1 MELNFKGFKNFKELD
16 LFIQNSLDK
25 YFYVEPWKKLYER
38 AGKLHR
44 NIISDK
50 STIPD
55 LIIYNKTFNK
65 SDCFLESNEKTYI
78 KFPRMRFLLRPKYKK
93 EYNPTVTYGKNDEV
107 YFYMKQQLSENKSN
121 LNKSFNNEFKEE
133 KQNDLNEQKTFL
145 KQKGSL
151 FDFKKLE
158 QNENI
163 LNEKKNN
170 INYPNNLENE
180 DDEEEPEWANDNVE
194 DYINTKIEF
203 KAIPKSIEDKMT
215 KELGMVNED
224 MNNIEL
230 SKFEKNDIDIDS
242 FFKNNNDN
250 YLNEIQKISTKNNNN
265 NNILQEIND
274 FMRNEINEGIELK
287 VESDIDNNIDTH
299 IDSNIDNDRSNEL
312 YINNE
317 MKENTN
323 KHYNIFDTENKF
335 NDIFLENQKPNTINN
350 ILQRNNNYNND
361 FNNKNYSRFFN
372 SNTNINGKN
381 DNIKEINRE
390 KKYEEEQIKKLIII
404 QKQKSNQQYLQ
415 MLQMQKINNQL
426 NSSQNKQNIIPQ
438 KSPYMNYNSNLFPK
452 NQIPFYN
459 NTQYSNIN
467 YINSLNN
474 QIKENYLRVNN
485 LNNYHFGNNIS
496 SNNMNNI
503 NMMDMKRSNNFN
515 LPIANLNNPNL
526 LNIYN
531 NKNESY
537 INNINNMIL
546 RNKNYQYSLNN
557 LNNNIR
563 IYPKTNENNV
573 FNNIYNSNHNNNNFN
588 YKIVNKFPQYNKK
601 NIRKDGNNI
610 NNITNNNIDY
620 NINIGINNNIS
631 NNYINQK
638 KISQKDLKKNSESD
652 KYMNTADYLENP
664 TLIITK
670 NAEKKNWLVLNNNNS
685 IIHNFNSEELYKF
698 LEEKNKIDK
707 SLEELTIND
716 YDTDVV
722 FPAKVIYENLKIF
735 YSHYS

>member
-1 MELNFKGFKNFKELD
+1 MEQNFKGFQNFKELD

-38 AGKLHR
+38 TGKIHR
-44 NIISDK
+44 DIISDK

-78 KFPRMRFLLRPKYKK
+78 KYPRMRFILRPKYKK

-107 YFYMKQQLSENKSN
+107 YFYMKQQLSENINN
-121 LNKSFNNEFKEE
+121 LNISLNNEFKDE

-151 FDFKKLE
+151 FDFKKLD

-163 LNEKKNN
+163 LNEKNNN
-170 INYPNNLENE
+170 INHPNNLEDE

-215 KELGMVNED
+215 KDLGMVKED
-224 MNNIEL
+224 MNKIEL
-230 SKFEKNDIDIDS
+230 AKFEKNNIDIDS

-250 YLNEIQKISTKNNNN
+250 YLNEIQISTKNNN

-274 FMRNEINEGIELK
+274 FMRNESNEGSELK
-287 VESDIDNNIDTH
+287 IESDIDNNIDTH
-299 IDSNIDNDRSNEL
+299 IDSNIDNDSSNEL

-317 MKENTN
+317 MKENSN

-335 NDIFLENQKPNTINN
+335 NDIFLENQKPNTLNN
-350 ILQRNNNYNND
+350 IQQRNNNYNND
-361 FNNKNYSRFFN
+361 FSNKKYSRFFN
-372 SNTNINGKN
+372 CNTSINIKN
-381 DNIKEINRE
+381 DSIKEINRAKE
-390 KKYEEEQIKKLIII
+390 YEEEQIKKLIIMQQ
-404 QKQKSNQQYLQ
+404 QKANQQYIQ
-415 MLQMQKINNQL
+415 MLQMQKINNQI
-426 NSSQNKQNIIPQ
+426 NTNQKNQNIIQQ
-438 KSPYMNYNSNLFPK
+438 KSPYMNYNSNLFSK
-452 NQIPFYN
+452 NQMPFYSH
-459 NTQYSNIN
+459 TQYGNIN
-467 YINSLNN
+467 YINNLNN
-474 QIKENYLRVNN
+474 QIKENYLRVSN
-485 LNNYHFGNNIS
+485 LNKYPFGNNIS
-496 SNNMNNI
+496 SMNMNNL
-503 NMMDMKRSNNFN
+503 NMMDMKRSNNIN
-515 LPIANLNNPNL
+515 LPIVNLNNPNL
-526 LNIYN
+526 LNICN

-546 RNKNYQYSLNN
+546 RNKNYQYSQNN
-557 LNNNIR
+557 LNNKIGV
-563 IYPKTNENNV
+563 YPKMIENNI
-573 FNNIYNSNHNNNNFN
+573 FNNIYNSNQNNNNLN
-588 YKIVNKFPQYNKK
+588 NQIVNNFPQYNRK
-601 NIRKDGNNI
+601 NIPKDGNNI

-631 NNYINQK
+631 NNYINQN
-638 KISQKDLKKNSESD
+638 KIYQKDLKKKNSESD
-652 KYMNTADYLENP
+652 KYVNPADYLENP

-698 LEEKNKIDK
+698 LEEKNKMDK

-735 YSHYS
+735 YSHNS